1 MSGREGGGAACD
13 WLAAGIQ
20 TEVRGGWAGRLRP
33 EGARAGPA
41 PQMETAMLNLR
52 NLFDQLMR
60 QAEVLSEGNEYQFIQ
75 LAKNFEEFRRKWQK
89 TEHELAK
96 YKDLLMKTETERSA
110 LDVKLK
116 HARNQVDVEIKRRQK
131 AETDCEKL
139 ERQIQLIR
147 ELLMCDASG
156 SIQLSEEQKSALA
169 FLNRPQVS
177 VGGSGNKR
185 LSTIDESG
193 SILSDISFDKTD
205 ESLDWDSSV
214 VKAVRLKKREKRRS
228 SRQFIEGPPG
238 PLKKTRSI
246 GSTVDQG
253 NESIVAKTTLTVPG
267 DGGPIE
273 AISTIQTVPY
283 SLRSQRKT
291 GTLQPWNS
299 ESSLGSRQLESKLES
314 DGSSTPQSNG
324 GVRLHE
330 FVSKTVIKPESC
342 VPCGKRIKFGK
353 LSLKCRD
360 CRVVTHPECRD
371 RCPLPCIPILTGTPV
386 RIGEGTLMDFV
397 PTTPPMIPSIIVH
410 CVNEIEQRG
419 LRETG
424 LYRISGC
431 DKTVKELKEK
441 FLRAKNI
448 PLLSKVDDIHAICGL
463 LKDFLR
469 SLKEPL
475 LTFQLNKTFM
485 EAAEILDEDNSVA
498 AMYQAIGELPQAN
511 RDTLAFLMIHLQRVA
526 QSPETKMDVAN
537 LAKVFGPTIVAHAV
551 PDPDPMTLL
560 QDTKRQPKVVERLLL
575 LPVEYWSQFMMVEQ
589 ENIDPAHV
597 IENANAYSTPQTP
610 DIKVS
615 ILGPLTTPEQLLS
628 KTPSSSSL
636 SQKVRSTFSKTTPK
650 FGSKSK
656 SATQLGRQGN
666 FFASPMLK

>member
-1 MSGREGGGAACD
+1 
-13 WLAAGIQ
+13 
-20 TEVRGGWAGRLRP
+20 
-33 EGARAGPA
+33 
-41 PQMETAMLNLR
+41 METAMLNLR
-52 NLFDQLMR
+52 SRYDQLVR
-60 QAEVLSEGNEYQFIQ
+60 QAEVLSEGDEYQFIQ
-75 LAKNFEEFRRKWQK
+75 LAKNFEEYRRKWQK
-89 TEHELAK
+89 TENELGR
-96 YKDLLMKTETERSA
+96 YKDLLMKTEAERSA

-116 HARNQVDVEIKRRQK
+116 HARNQVEVEIKRRQK

-139 ERQIQLIR
+139 ERQMQLIR

-177 VGGSGNKR
+177 VGGPGNKR

-214 VKAVRLKKREKRRS
+214 VKAVRLKRREKRRS

-238 PLKKTRSI
+238 PRKKTRSI
-246 GSTVDQG
+246 DTTVDQG
-253 NESIVAKTTLTVPG
+253 NESIVAKTTVMVPN

-283 SLRSQRKT
+283 GLRSQRKS
-291 GTLQPWNS
+291 GPLKPWSS
-299 ESSLGSRQLESKLES
+299 ESSMGSKQLESKSETDS
-314 DGSSTPQSNG
+314 CGTPQSNG
-324 GVRLHE
+324 GVRLHD

-342 VPCGKRIKFGK
+342 VPCGKRVKFGK
-353 LSLKCRD
+353 ISLKCRD
-360 CRVVTHPECRD
+360 CRVVAHPECRD
-371 RCPLPCIPILTGTPV
+371 RCPLPCIPTMTGTPV

-397 PTTPPMIPSIIVH
+397 PSTPPMIPSIIVH

-419 LRETG
+419 LHETG

-431 DKTVKELKEK
+431 DKTVRELKEK

-475 LTFQLNKTFM
+475 LTFRLNKTFM
-485 EAAEILDEDNSVA
+485 EAAEIADEDNSIA
-498 AMYQAIGELPQAN
+498 AMYQAVGELPQAN

-526 QSPETKMDVAN
+526 QSTETKMDITN

-575 LPVEYWSQFMMVEQ
+575 LPMDYWSQLMMVEQ

-597 IENANAYSTPQTP
+597 IENMNAYSSPKTP
-610 DIKVS
+610 DVKVS
-615 ILGPLTTPEQLLS
+615 MLGPLTTPEQQLS

-636 SQKVRSTFSKTTPK
+636 SQRVRSTFSKTTPK
-650 FGSKSK
+650 FGSKTK
-656 SATQLGRQGN
+656 STTQLGYQGN

>member
-1 MSGREGGGAACD
+1 
-13 WLAAGIQ
+13 
-20 TEVRGGWAGRLRP
+20 
-33 EGARAGPA
+33 
-41 PQMETAMLNLR
+41 
-52 NLFDQLMR
+52 
-60 QAEVLSEGNEYQFIQ
+60 FIQ
-75 LAKNFEEFRRKWQK
+75 LAKNFEEYRRKWQE
-89 TEHELAK
+89 TEHELVR
-96 YKDLLMKTETERSA
+96 YKDLLMKTEAERSA

-169 FLNRPQVS
+169 FLNKQQVS
-177 VGGSGNKR
+177 TGGSGNKR

-193 SILSDISFDKTD
+193 SFLSDISFDKTD

-214 VKAVRLKKREKRRS
+214 VKAVRLKRREKRRS
-228 SRQFIEGPPG
+228 SRQFTEGPPC
-238 PLKKTRSI
+238 PQKKTRSI

-253 NESIVAKTTLTVPG
+253 NESIVAKTTLMVPS

-283 SLRSQRKT
+283 NVRTQRKS
-291 GTLQPWNS
+291 GPLQPWSS
-299 ESSLGSRQLESKLES
+299 ESSIGSKQLESKPET
-314 DGSSTPQSNG
+314 DGSGTPQHNG
-324 GVRLHE
+324 GVRLHD

-342 VPCGKRIKFGK
+342 VPCGKRVKFGK
-353 LSLKCRD
+353 ISLKCRD
-360 CRVVTHPECRD
+360 CRVVAHPECRD
-371 RCPLPCIPILTGTPV
+371 RCPLPCIPTLTGTPV

-397 PTTPPMIPSIIVH
+397 PSTPPMIPSIIVH

-419 LRETG
+419 LQETG
-424 LYRISGC
+424 LYRVSGC
-431 DKTVKELKEK
+431 DKTVRELKEK
-441 FLRAKNI
+441 FLRAKNV

-475 LTFQLNKTFM
+475 LTFRLNKTFM
-485 EAAEILDEDNSVA
+485 EAAEISDEDNSIA
-498 AMYQAIGELPQAN
+498 AMYQAVGELPQAN

-526 QSPETKMDVAN
+526 QSPETKMDIAN

-551 PDPDPMTLL
+551 PDPDPMMLL

-575 LPVEYWSQFMMVEQ
+575 LPMDYWSQMMMVEQ
-589 ENIDPAHV
+589 ENIDPAHI
-597 IENANAYSTPQTP
+597 IENVNAYSTPQTP
-610 DIKVS
+610 DVKVS
-615 ILGPLTTPEQLLS
+615 ILGPLTTPEHQLS

-636 SQKVRSTFSKTTPK
+636 SQRVRSTFSKTTPK
-650 FGSKSK
+650 FGSKGK
-656 SATQLGRQGN
+656 STTQLGHQGN

>member
-1 MSGREGGGAACD
+1 
-13 WLAAGIQ
+13 
-20 TEVRGGWAGRLRP
+20 
-33 EGARAGPA
+33 
-41 PQMETAMLNLR
+41 MEIAMVNLR
-52 NLFDQLMR
+52 GLYEQLTR
-60 QAEVLSEGNEYQFIQ
+60 QAELLGEGNECQFIQ
-75 LAKNFEEFRRKWQK
+75 LAKNFEEYRRKWQK
-89 TEHELAK
+89 TEHELSR
-96 YKDLLMKTETERSA
+96 YKDLLMKTEAERSA

-131 AETDCEKL
+131 AEMDCEKL

-156 SIQLSEEQKSALA
+156 SIQLSEEQRSVLA
-169 FLNRPQVS
+169 FLNRPQAS
-177 VGGSGNKR
+177 VGTSGNKR

-205 ESLDWDSSV
+205 DSLDWDSSV
-214 VKAVRLKKREKRRS
+214 VKAVRLKRREKRRS
-228 SRQFIEGPPG
+228 SRQFAEGPPA
-238 PLKKTRSI
+238 PQKKSRSI
-246 GSTVDQG
+246 SNTADQA
-253 NESIVAKTTLTVPG
+253 NESIVAKTTVMVPN

-273 AISTIQTVPY
+273 AISTIQTVPCPR
-283 SLRSQRKT
+283 RSRRKS
-291 GTLQPWNS
+291 GPLQPWNS
-299 ESSLGSRQLESKLES
+299 ESSIGSKQLEPKPDT
-314 DGSSTPQSNG
+314 DGCGTPQHNG
-324 GVRLHE
+324 GVRLHD

-342 VPCGKRIKFGK
+342 VPCGKRVKFGK
-353 LSLKCRD
+353 ISLKCRD
-360 CRVVTHPECRD
+360 CRVVAHPECRE
-371 RCPLPCIPILTGTPV
+371 RCPLPCIPTLTGTPV

-397 PTTPPMIPSIIVH
+397 PSTPPMIPSIIVH

-419 LRETG
+419 LHETG
-424 LYRISGC
+424 IYRISGC
-431 DKTVKELKEK
+431 DKTVRELKEK

-475 LTFQLNKTFM
+475 LTFRLNKAFM
-485 EAAEILDEDNSVA
+485 EAAEISDEDNSIA

-511 RDTLAFLMIHLQRVA
+511 RDTLAFLMVHLQRVA
-526 QSPETKMDVAN
+526 QSPDTKMDISN

-575 LPVEYWSQFMMVEQ
+575 LPMDYWSQLMMVEQ

-597 IENANAYSTPQTP
+597 IENTNAYSTPRTP
-610 DIKVS
+610 EVQVS
-615 ILGPLTTPEQLLS
+615 ILGPLTTPEQQQLS

-636 SQKVRSTFSKTTPK
+636 SQRVRSTFSRTTPK

-656 SATQLGRQGN
+656 STTQLGHQGL
-666 FFASPMLK
+666 FFPSPMLK

>member
-1 MSGREGGGAACD
+1 
-13 WLAAGIQ
+13 
-20 TEVRGGWAGRLRP
+20 
-33 EGARAGPA
+33 
-41 PQMETAMLNLR
+41 METAMLNLR

-169 FLNRPQVS
+169 FLNRPRVS
-177 VGGSGNKR
+177 VGASGNKR

-253 NESIVAKTTLTVPG
+253 NESIVAKTTLTVPS

-291 GTLQPWNS
+291 STLQPWNS
-299 ESSLGSRQLESKLES
+299 ESSLGSRQLESKSES

-371 RCPLPCIPILTGTPV
+371 RCPLPCIPILAGTPV

-419 LRETG
+419 LHEMG
-424 LYRISGC
+424 LYRVSGC

-441 FLRAKNI
+441 FLRAKNV

-475 LTFQLNKTFM
+475 LTFRLNKTFM

-589 ENIDPAHV
+589 ENIDPTHI
-597 IENANAYSTPQTP
+597 IENTNAYSTPQTP

-615 ILGPLTTPEQLLS
+615 ILGPLTTPEQQLS

>member
-1 MSGREGGGAACD
+1 
-13 WLAAGIQ
+13 
-20 TEVRGGWAGRLRP
+20 
-33 EGARAGPA
+33 
-41 PQMETAMLNLR
+41 METAMLNLR
-52 NLFDQLMR
+52 SLYDQLVR

-75 LAKNFEEFRRKWQK
+75 LTKNFEEYRRKLQK
-89 TEHELAK
+89 TEHELGR
-96 YKDLLMKTETERSA
+96 YKDLLMKTEAERSA

-177 VGGSGNKR
+177 IGGSGNKR

-214 VKAVRLKKREKRRS
+214 VKAVRLKRREKRRS

-238 PLKKTRSI
+238 PQKKSRSI
-246 GSTVDQG
+246 SSTADQG
-253 NESIVAKTTLTVPG
+253 NESIVAKTTLMVPN

-283 SLRSQRKT
+283 SLRSRRKS
-291 GTLQPWNS
+291 GRCLLQPWSS
-299 ESSLGSRQLESKLES
+299 ESSMGSKQLESKSET
-314 DGSSTPQSNG
+314 DGSSTPQNNG
-324 GVRLHE
+324 GVRLHD
-330 FVSKTVIKPESC
+330 FISKTVIKPESC
-342 VPCGKRIKFGK
+342 VPCGKRVKFGK
-353 LSLKCRD
+353 IFLKCKD

-371 RCPLPCIPILTGTPV
+371 RCPLPCIPTLTGTPV
-386 RIGEGTLMDFV
+386 RIGEGILMDFV
-397 PTTPPMIPSIIVH
+397 PSTPPMIPSIIVH

-419 LRETG
+419 LHETG

-431 DKTVKELKEK
+431 DRTVRELKEK

-448 PLLSKVDDIHAICGL
+448 PLLSKVDDIHVICSL

-475 LTFQLNKTFM
+475 LTFRLNKTFM

-498 AMYQAIGELPQAN
+498 AMYQAVGELPQAN

-526 QSPETKMDVAN
+526 QSPETKMDITN

-551 PDPDPMTLL
+551 PDPDPVTLL
-560 QDTKRQPKVVERLLL
+560 QDTKRQPKVLERLLL
-575 LPVEYWSQFMMVEQ
+575 LPGDYWSQLMMMEQ

-597 IENANAYSTPQTP
+597 IENVNAYSTPQTP
-610 DIKVS
+610 EAKVS
-615 ILGPLTTPEQLLS
+615 MLGPLTTPEQQLS
-628 KTPSSSSL
+628 KTPSSTSL
-636 SQKVRSTFSKTTPK
+636 SQRVRSTFSKTTPK
-650 FGSKSK
+650 
-656 SATQLGRQGN
+656 
-666 FFASPMLK
+666 

>member
-1 MSGREGGGAACD
+1 
-13 WLAAGIQ
+13 
-20 TEVRGGWAGRLRP
+20 
-33 EGARAGPA
+33 
-41 PQMETAMLNLR
+41 METAMVNLR
-52 NLFDQLMR
+52 SLYDQLVR

-75 LAKNFEEFRRKWQK
+75 LAKSFEEYRRKLQK
-89 TEHELAK
+89 TEHELGK
-96 YKDLLMKTETERSA
+96 YKDRLMKTEAERSA

-139 ERQIQLIR
+139 ERQMQLIR

-177 VGGSGNKR
+177 IGGSGNKR

-214 VKAVRLKKREKRRS
+214 VKAVRLKRREKRRS
-228 SRQFIEGPPG
+228 SRQFIDGPPG
-238 PLKKTRSI
+238 PQKKTRSI
-246 GSTVDQG
+246 GSTADQG
-253 NESIVAKTTLTVPG
+253 NESIVAKTTLMVPN

-283 SLRSQRKT
+283 
-291 GTLQPWNS
+291 GPLQPWSS
-299 ESSLGSRQLESKLES
+299 ESSIGSKQMELKLET
-314 DGSSTPQSNG
+314 DGPSTPQSNG

-330 FVSKTVIKPESC
+330 FVSKTVIKPETC
-342 VPCGKRIKFGK
+342 VPCGKRVKFGK
-353 LSLKCRD
+353 ISLKCRD

-371 RCPLPCIPILTGTPV
+371 RCPLPCIPTLTGTPV

-397 PTTPPMIPSIIVH
+397 SSTPPMIPSIVVH

-419 LRETG
+419 LSETG

-431 DKTVKELKEK
+431 DKTVRELKEK
-441 FLRAKNI
+441 FLRGKNV
-448 PLLSKVDDIHAICGL
+448 PLLSKVDDIHAICSL

-475 LTFQLNKTFM
+475 LTFRLNKTFM
-485 EAAEILDEDNSVA
+485 EAAEIVDEDNSVA
-498 AMYQAIGELPQAN
+498 AIYQAVGELPQAN

-526 QSPETKMDVAN
+526 QSPETKMDITN

-560 QDTKRQPKVVERLLL
+560 QDTKRQPKVVERLLQ
-575 LPVEYWSQFMMVEQ
+575 LPVDYWSQLMMVDQ

-610 DIKVS
+610 EVKVS
-615 ILGPLTTPEQLLS
+615 MLGPLTTPEQQLS

-636 SQKVRSTFSKTTPK
+636 SQRVRSTFSRTTPK

-656 SATQLGRQGN
+656 STTQLGHQGN

>member
-1 MSGREGGGAACD
+1 
-13 WLAAGIQ
+13 
-20 TEVRGGWAGRLRP
+20 
-33 EGARAGPA
+33 
-41 PQMETAMLNLR
+41 MEPVMVNLR
-52 NLFDQLMR
+52 GLYDQLMR

-75 LAKNFEEFRRKWQK
+75 LAKNFEEYRRKWQK
-89 TEHELAK
+89 TEQELGR
-96 YKDLLMKTETERSA
+96 YKDLLMKTEAERSA

-131 AETDCEKL
+131 AEMDCEKL

-156 SIQLSEEQKSALA
+156 SIQLSEEQKSVLA

-205 ESLDWDSSV
+205 DSLDWDSSV
-214 VKAVRLKKREKRRS
+214 VKAVRLKRREKRRS

-238 PLKKTRSI
+238 PQKKSRSI
-246 GSTVDQG
+246 SNTADQG
-253 NESIVAKTTLTVPG
+253 NESIVAKTTLMVPN

-283 SLRSQRKT
+283 PRRSRRKS
-291 GTLQPWNS
+291 GPLQAWNS
-299 ESSLGSRQLESKLES
+299 ESSIGSKQLESKS
-314 DGSSTPQSNG
+314 DTDGSGTPQHNG
-324 GVRLHE
+324 GVRLHD

-342 VPCGKRIKFGK
+342 VPCGKRVKFGK
-353 LSLKCRD
+353 ISLKCRD
-360 CRVVTHPECRD
+360 CRVVAHPECRD
-371 RCPLPCIPILTGTPV
+371 RCPLPCIPTLAGTPV

-397 PTTPPMIPSIIVH
+397 PSTPPMIPSIIVH

-419 LRETG
+419 LHETG

-431 DKTVKELKEK
+431 DKTVRELKEK

-475 LTFQLNKTFM
+475 LTFRLNKAFM
-485 EAAEILDEDNSVA
+485 EAAEISDEDNSIA

-511 RDTLAFLMIHLQRVA
+511 RDTLAFLMVHLQRVA
-526 QSPETKMDVAN
+526 QSPDTKMDISN

-575 LPVEYWSQFMMVEQ
+575 LPMDYWSQMMMVEQ

-597 IENANAYSTPQTP
+597 IENTNAYSTPQTP
-610 DIKVS
+610 EVQVS
-615 ILGPLTTPEQLLS
+615 ILGPLTTPEQKLS
-628 KTPSSSSL
+628 KMPSSSSL
-636 SQKVRSTFSKTTPK
+636 SQRVRSTFSKNTPR
-650 FGSKSK
+650 FGSKTK
-656 SATQLGRQGN
+656 STTQFGHQGN